1 MFKFKHIIIYGC
13 CLALLLLLLQWAEYK
28 LLIIDHATEVYI
40 TLIAI
45 LFTMLGIWL
54 AAKLMK
60 PKTEIRTETVV
71 VEKEVYISRSENDS
85 FIPNNGMIERLGISE
100 RELEVLHLV
109 AEGYSNQEIAE
120 KLFLSLHTIKTH
132 TSRLFEKLD
141 VKRRTQAIEKAK
153 RLNIIA

>member
-1 MFKFKHIIIYGC
+1 
-13 CLALLLLLLQWAEYK
+13 
-28 LLIIDHATEVYI
+28 
-40 TLIAI
+40 
-45 LFTMLGIWL
+45 
-54 AAKLMK
+54 MK

-71 VEKEVYISRSENDS
+71 VEKEVYISRSENES

-109 AEGYSNQEIAE
+109 AAGYSNQEIAE